1 MAISDG
7 VLLAED
13 AAAGYPCL
21 GIRCFAMTNYKRL
34 EIGYL
39 PEGSLLYFPSIFF
52 FRSPPI

>member
-1 MAISDG
+1 MECCWSKVRRQG
-7 VLLAED
+7 TLASEI
-13 AAAGYPCL
+13 A

-39 PEGSLLYFPSIFF
+39 PGGTLLYFPSIFF